1 MNTDWINNFIVIL
14 LFGSLI
20 LLSFIKFTNPLKLNK
35 KANYWFGGFLLLWAT
50 FWVEEISLMGMG
62 KLPGENFT
70 LIIRNIQFYTP
81 VFFFISV
88 TYFTNPK
95 FKFSTKHITYLILP
109 MAFLIVLLL
118 KNNQADNPSSSFD
131 IILSSIII
139 IQLLIFSIASFIKI
153 KRHQKKIQLF
163 YSSTEGVNLNWLE
176 YIITMILIISLIS
189 IINTIFFQGEYLSI
203 FVNVIFL
210 FFIYAIAYY
219 SLMQKETFPLDDEQY
234 KDLIEIDETETSSS
248 ERKKLISDEELIGI
262 KESVT
267 KLMVEKE
274 VFLDSDLNLIKM
286 SELLNISPH
295 QLSYV
300 INTGFN
306 ENFYQFINK
315 YRVEK
320 TKELLLKKEMD
331 NLSILGI
338 AYESGFNSKTSF
350 YTVFKKI
357 TGITPSE
364 FKKRS
369 SSL

>member
-1 MNTDWINNFIVIL
+1 
-14 LFGSLI
+14 
-20 LLSFIKFTNPLKLNK
+20 
-35 KANYWFGGFLLLWAT
+35 
-50 FWVEEISLMGMG
+50 
-62 KLPGENFT
+62 
-70 LIIRNIQFYTP
+70 
-81 VFFFISV
+81 
-88 TYFTNPK
+88 
-95 FKFSTKHITYLILP
+95 
-109 MAFLIVLLL
+109 
-118 KNNQADNPSSSFD
+118 
-131 IILSSIII
+131 
-139 IQLLIFSIASFIKI
+139 
-153 KRHQKKIQLF
+153 
-163 YSSTEGVNLNWLE
+163 
-176 YIITMILIISLIS
+176 
-189 IINTIFFQGEYLSI
+189 
-203 FVNVIFL
+203 
-210 FFIYAIAYY
+210 
-219 SLMQKETFPLDDEQY
+219 MQKETFPLDDEQY

>member
-1 MNTDWINNFIVIL
+1 
-14 LFGSLI
+14 
-20 LLSFIKFTNPLKLNK
+20 
-35 KANYWFGGFLLLWAT
+35 
-50 FWVEEISLMGMG
+50 
-62 KLPGENFT
+62 
-70 LIIRNIQFYTP
+70 
-81 VFFFISV
+81 
-88 TYFTNPK
+88 
-95 FKFSTKHITYLILP
+95 
-109 MAFLIVLLL
+109 
-118 KNNQADNPSSSFD
+118 
-131 IILSSIII
+131 
-139 IQLLIFSIASFIKI
+139 
-153 KRHQKKIQLF
+153 
-163 YSSTEGVNLNWLE
+163 
-176 YIITMILIISLIS
+176 
-189 IINTIFFQGEYLSI
+189 
-203 FVNVIFL
+203 
-210 FFIYAIAYY
+210 
-219 SLMQKETFPLDDEQY
+219 MQKETFPLDDEQY
-234 KDLIEIDETETSSS
+234 KDLIEIDEIETSSS

-262 KESVT
+262 KASVT

-286 SELLNISPH
+286 AELLNISPH

-320 TKELLLKKEMD
+320 TKELLIKKEMD

-350 YTVFKKI
+350 YAVFKKI